1 MLVTKSKKYSPW
13 FKTAV
18 LATGLTITQTNHAP
32 TDPIKKD
39 GFIPVSFN
47 QAPQKT
53 KNEILEELL
62 IQNQMTNKKLVEFL
76 KNQKIT
82 GFEQENQ
89 NISQENTKLS
99 ENLKLISSSLKTSN
113 TIEKQTAKEIY
124 NLIED
129 VNNYKK
135 DFFLKLNILEQIKKN
150 DFYEIDE
157 SLYSIITQLEKLTQ
171 IKNLLTPDI
180 LKKLS
185 KQKESIKKEAL
196 EKIKILNPEGSK
208 ALNLEFVMKHLGD
221 DFHTFLFYNRN
232 HLKKAIEFDLSKEK
246 IKPEDNLTIIIQ
258 SNEQDNAYMGSNQ
271 LWFKTEKPV
280 LVRFADNEDD
290 LKTVQK
296 KLLDDPRDLKNKV
309 RNMIFSFH
317 GSLNGMQLKTNQ
329 VDDEKYNLDLTG
341 NKSDLDLI
349 NELIDDF
356 ANLLRTDGAT
366 IFLNSCGNDFRDN
379 VTAKIFIEKLIIPAM
394 EKSPKIKSVRLI
406 GSKTSF
412 SENNIDAQI
421 NPDNTVKNISIKS
434 SSNTIDT
441 LIKRD
446 GQDITILENTFSK
459 DKLHQDLDSL
469 EKLLEKNTGSKN
481 SQEKLL
487 DTYLQNTNPDTN
499 KLQSIQNSFVNFHNS
514 TKSLIN
520 ELFFTIK
527 SINSSDTRPESF
539 HDKKELL
546 KRIDNIYMGYKKNLN
561 SNLIKGLT
569 DNYAFDE
576 FKAERFELINKMFNK
591 EELNDRDLLFEIIK
605 INPEKIS
612 EDNFK
617 NLKNDKEFLKKIIL
631 HTQENLEATNTNDFL
646 CLLESIPVNVIASTE
661 VKKIARELSIRLEKK
676 IGFLEDIYLKS
687 QKIVDNKSKNS
698 FQFINYANLNIEAHK
713 QSFNLLHQKL
723 DKNGIK
729 ISQEDK

>member
-1 MLVTKSKKYSPW
+1 
-13 FKTAV
+13 
-18 LATGLTITQTNHAP
+18 
-32 TDPIKKD
+32 
-39 GFIPVSFN
+39 
-47 QAPQKT
+47 
-53 KNEILEELL
+53 
-62 IQNQMTNKKLVEFL
+62 
-76 KNQKIT
+76 
-82 GFEQENQ
+82 
-89 NISQENTKLS
+89 
-99 ENLKLISSSLKTSN
+99 
-113 TIEKQTAKEIY
+113 
-124 NLIED
+124 
-129 VNNYKK
+129 
-135 DFFLKLNILEQIKKN
+135 
-150 DFYEIDE
+150 
-157 SLYSIITQLEKLTQ
+157 
-171 IKNLLTPDI
+171 
-180 LKKLS
+180 
-185 KQKESIKKEAL
+185 
-196 EKIKILNPEGSK
+196 
-208 ALNLEFVMKHLGD
+208 
-221 DFHTFLFYNRN
+221 
-232 HLKKAIEFDLSKEK
+232 
-246 IKPEDNLTIIIQ
+246 
-258 SNEQDNAYMGSNQ
+258 
-271 LWFKTEKPV
+271 
-280 LVRFADNEDD
+280 
-290 LKTVQK
+290 
-296 KLLDDPRDLKNKV
+296 LDDPRDLTNKV

-356 ANLLRTDGAT
+356 ANLLHTDGAT

-723 DKNGIK
+723 DENGIK